1 MNDKAKLSSC
11 YNDSNVDFLIERT
24 PRQLFNELFNED
36 VQCTALVNHHFKNS
50 CFQQASVYPCAVDC
64 FLEINYRVLLQHLNG
79 FSRSTFFESMLIY
92 GTLEYDSDDEDTR
105 EDNRINNVLSDI
117 REATWSNIIR
127 SCSTFRARDCNAEFS
142 EIFSSK
148 FLALLLMTRKIYFR
162 QFLMPQVIV
171 LIAIFQLI
179 WKHLIL

>member
-127 SCSTFRARDCNAEFS
+127 SCSTL
-142 EIFSSK
+142 K

-162 QFLMPQVIV
+162 QFLMPEVIV